1 MFVSRRR
8 VHIVPHA
15 RGHVAMRSR
24 RLNGENQLSS
34 WISQDGGFGLEG
46 WGCIDSGC
54 L

>member
-1 MFVSRRR
+1 MFVSRRH

-15 RGHVAMRSR
+15 RGQVAMRSG